1 MKTFVH
7 ETSMVLPRSLEE
19 LYPFFAEARN
29 LETITPPWL
38 RFSVLTPAPIE
49 MRAGTLIDYR
59 LAWRGIPIRWRTVID
74 AWEPPHRFVDRM
86 LKGPYRLWAHKHTF
100 TPVVGGVRC
109 DDRVEYAV
117 PGGTLVQRLMVGRDV
132 ARIFA
137 YRTAKLRELFGLPE
151 TPEAFRPGS

>member
-1 MKTFVH
+1 MRTFVH
-7 ETSMVLPRSLEE
+7 ETSLVLPRSLEE

-86 LKGPYRLWAHKHTF
+86 LKGPYRLWVHEHTF
-100 TPVVGGVRC
+100 TPVAGAVRC

-117 PGGTLVQRLMVGRDV
+117 PGGALVQRLMVGRDV

-137 YRTAKLRELFGLPE
+137 YRSAKLREHFGGPE
-151 TPEAFRPGS
+151 TPKASRPGS